1 MGRAISNKN
10 IESAKFD
17 VVEFEGKWR
26 DSFGRPELRGS
37 WIVYGG
43 SGSGKTTFML
53 QLCKYLTHFKKV
65 AYDSLEQGLSLSFK
79 VAWERASM
87 IEAGSKFLLIE
98 KEGVKEIWDR
108 LSKRRSPDVIVID
121 SVHYL
126 LNFKIADY
134 IKLLANFPNKL
145 FIFVA
150 HEKNKEP
157 QGAIAEYIRYNSDI
171 KIRVE
176 GYKAFFTTR
185 YEDSEKGEGGK
196 DFIIWEKG
204 ANEYW
209 INNL

>member
-1 MGRAISNKN
+1 M
-10 IESAKFD
+10 
-17 VVEFEGKWR
+17 
-26 DSFGRPELRGS
+26 
-37 WIVYGG
+37 
-43 SGSGKTTFML
+43 
-53 QLCKYLTHFKKV
+53 
-65 AYDSLEQGLSLSFK
+65 
-79 VAWERASM
+79 
-87 IEAGSKFLLIE
+87 
-98 KEGVKEIWDR
+98 
-108 LSKRRSPDVIVID
+108 
-121 SVHYL
+121 HYL

-134 IKLLANFPNKL
+134 IKLLANFQNKL